1 MALTDEVFKKHLNT
15 KKKSFTKTYNHYRPF
30 DDPDYQYT
38 LDKKPNVDHI
48 SKEKTLALEKINLNI
63 NDSTIKHKPN
73 TKADTNQTQTRHKA
87 DTIGTLTKHKAD
99 TNQTQLEHKYNTEAN
114 TNWNTNITQLLH
126 SETNINAV
134 VGSQRKLL
142 FYIYDLCKMNGNKIT
157 CPLNLNSLYEN
168 TFIEKG
174 SIKTSLARLIQKSFL
189 IREGIKSGRAG
200 WVIFR
205 IPDAV
210 YQELFNNDV
219 SLNLT
224 QTRHKLDTKPNTE
237 PNTNASIVSSSYI
250 NTTTTLPDDLKQI
263 DCSPL
268 SEIGFDESHIIQ
280 IHREHMQKPEISLSA
295 DIIQNSINALAFD
308 LKYNNAINDFKRPPA
323 VVLTYL
329 LKKGQPYSSKTP
341 EKVTTPREE
350 AMRQY
355 LLAQERKNLK
365 NLEIEV
371 RAKELALQDW
381 LSNLSENELSEFSHN
396 YESCPPGM
404 PEKIYQTSKRK
415 KATASAKEYFD
426 TVVWP
431 DKLKKI
437 LNEGETIKQT

>member
-1 MALTDEVFKKHLNT
+1 MPRIEEFKIKSKAFKPIKYTPWDTSPTEQANEAPPKMLEPLLIPTNTNQPPPPLPCPNNKQVQNNFKIGFEPAQNKLEPGSKHTQNT
-15 KKKSFTKTYNHYRPF
+15 LKTGGETGF
-30 DDPDYQYT
+30 ESGSEF
-38 LDKKPNVDHI
+38 I
-48 SKEKTLALEKINLNI
+48 EEKIFQKPIDLSFLTGSQKKIFIYLVDSCYKEGGSNLVNI
-63 NDSTIKHKPN
+63 NT
-73 TKADTNQTQTRHKA
+73 
-87 DTIGTLTKHKAD
+87 
-99 TNQTQLEHKYNTEAN
+99 TE
-114 TNWNTNITQLLH
+114 L
-126 SETNINAV
+126 S
-134 VGSQRKLL
+134 KLL
-142 FYIYDLCKMNGNKIT
+142 CIPKDT
-157 CPLNLNSLYEN
+157 
-168 TFIEKG
+168 
-174 SIKTSLARLIQKSFL
+174 IKTSLRRLQEKYLMMKKISKQGVGGFLRFEISEEVKSSCLEIQKN
-189 IREGIKSGRAG
+189 
-200 WVIFR
+200 
-205 IPDAV
+205 
-210 YQELFNNDV
+210 EL
-219 SLNLT
+219 LNVFKT
-224 QTRHKLDTKPNTE
+224 GSETGSKTCFPS
-237 PNTNASIVSSSYI
+237 PIVSSSYI

-371 RAKELALQDW
+371 KAKELALQDW

-431 DKLKKI
+431 DKRQQI
-437 LNEGETIKQT
+437 LYEGETIK